1 MTDQYQDYQ
10 AIVVVRGTLLH
21 NNPTPTLTVGDL
33 TFLAY
38 PTQMASKSLVF

>member
-1 MTDQYQDYQ
+1 MTNQYQDYQ
-10 AIVVVRGTLLH
+10 AIAVVRGTLSH
-21 NNPTPTLTVGDL
+21 NNPTPTLMVGNS